1 MSAVLY
7 DVPGPR
13 ARARNRIL
21 NVVVVLALL
30 AAVAWVVYRLNDT
43 GQFQSRRWAQFQYK
57 SIQEQLLTGLLNTL
71 KAAGLAAVLAFL
83 FAAVFAAARI
93 SDHKWVRVPA
103 TLVVELF
110 RAIPV
115 LILMFF
121 FYYGNLQ
128 FHLGLG
134 PYWAVVFGL
143 TLYNGSVLAEIFR
156 AGISAVP
163 KGQREAAY
171 ATGLRKNQVVRLI
184 LLPQAI
190 RAMLPAIVSQLVVL
204 LKDTALG
211 FIITYNELLYVAK
224 QMGGRL
230 EFGFPYIPT
239 YMVVA
244 VVYIGLCS
252 LLSILARYLEGRTR
266 RSRKIAPGTTL
277 PPAAALSDGFSREGN
292 MFPDLGGKDTN

>member
-13 ARARNRIL
+13 AKARNRIL
-21 NVVVVLALL
+21 NVIVLALL
-30 AAVAWVVYRLNDT
+30 AAGILWLVLRLNST
-43 GQFQSRRWAQFQYK
+43 GQFEGRRWAQFQYTA
-57 SIQEQLLTGLLNTL
+57 IQEQLLTGLLNTL
-71 KAAGLAAVLAFL
+71 RAAGAATVLALIFG
-83 FAAVFAAARI
+83 AVFAAARI
-93 SDHKWVRVPA
+93 SDHRWLRVPA
-103 TLVVELF
+103 TFVVELF
-110 RAIPV
+110 RAIPL

-121 FYYGNLQ
+121 FYYGSLE
-128 FHLGLG
+128 FELGLS
-134 PYWAVVFGL
+134 PFHAVVFGL

-156 AGISAVP
+156 AGIAAVP

-171 ATGLRKNQVVRLI
+171 ATGLRKNQVVRLV

-239 YMVVA
+239 YIVIA
-244 VVYIGLCS
+244 VIYIGLCS
-252 LLSILARYLEGRTR
+252 LLSLLARYLEGRSR
-266 RSRKIAPGTTL
+266 RSRKVTGGP
-277 PPAAALSDGFSREGN
+277 PPAAAESATSAEAPL
-292 MFPDLGGKDTN
+292 

>member
-1 MSAVLY
+1 MTSVLY

-13 ARARNRIL
+13 AKARNRIL
-21 NVVVVLALL
+21 NIIVMLAVLGV
-30 AAVAWVVYRLNDT
+30 VAWLIHRLAVN
-43 GQFQSRRWAQFQYK
+43 GQFDSRRWAQFQYTA
-57 SIQEQLLTGLLNTL
+57 IQNELLEGLLNTL
-71 KAAGLAAVLAFL
+71 RAAGLAAVLAVL
-83 FAAVFAAARI
+83 FGAVFAAARI
-93 SDHKWVRVPA
+93 SDHAILRVPA
-103 TLVVELF
+103 TFVVELF
-110 RAIPV
+110 RAIPL

-121 FYYGNLQ
+121 FYYGSLQ
-128 FHLGLG
+128 FKLGLS
-134 PYWAVVFGL
+134 PFWAVVLGL

-156 AGISAVP
+156 AGIAAVP

-190 RAMLPAIVSQLVVL
+190 TAMLPAIVSQLVVL

-239 YMVVA
+239 YFVVA
-244 VVYIGLCS
+244 VIYIGLCS
-252 LLSILARYLEGRTR
+252 LLSLLARYLEGRGR
-266 RSRKIAPGTTL
+266 RRAKVTGGPAPIAAPLDTGDTTKL
-277 PPAAALSDGFSREGN
+277 
-292 MFPDLGGKDTN
+292 

>member
-13 ARARNRIL
+13 AKIRNRIL
-21 NVVVVLALL
+21 NVIVLVALAGVITWVVL
-30 AAVAWVVYRLNDT
+30 RLNDN
-43 GQFQSRRWAQFQYK
+43 GQFQGRRWAQFQYAA
-57 SIQEQLLTGLLNTL
+57 IQRELLTGLLNTL
-71 KAAGLAAVLAFL
+71 RAAGAATVLAML
-83 FAAVFAAARI
+83 FGALFAAARI

-103 TLVVELF
+103 TFVVELF
-110 RAIPV
+110 RAIPL

-121 FYYGNLQ
+121 FYYGSLEFQ
-128 FHLGLG
+128 LGLS
-134 PYWAVVFGL
+134 PFHAVVFGL

-156 AGISAVP
+156 AGITAVP

-171 ATGLRKNQVVRLI
+171 ATGLRKNQVVRLV

-190 RAMLPAIVSQLVVL
+190 RSMLPAIVSQLVVL

-239 YMVVA
+239 YFVVA
-244 VVYIGLCS
+244 VIYIGLCS
-252 LLSILARYLEGRTR
+252 LLSLLAKYLEGRSR
-266 RSRKIAPGTTL
+266 RSRKTTAPTIVLDEGTS
-277 PPAAALSDGFSREGN
+277 AA
-292 MFPDLGGKDTN
+292 

>member
-1 MSAVLY
+1 MSVVLY

-13 ARARNRIL
+13 AKARNRIL

-30 AAVAWVVYRLNDT
+30 AVIGWVLYRLNES
-43 GQFQSRRWAQFQYK
+43 GQFESRRWVQFQYS
-57 SIQEQLLTGLLNTL
+57 SIQQQLLDGLLNTL
-71 KAAGLAAVLAFL
+71 KAAGLAAVLALMFG
-83 FAAVFAAARI
+83 AVFAAARI
-93 SDHKWVRVPA
+93 SDHWWFRAPA

-110 RAIPV
+110 RAIPL

-128 FHLGLG
+128 FDLGIG
-134 PYWAVVFGL
+134 PFWAVVFGL

-156 AGISAVP
+156 AGIAAVP

-190 RAMLPAIVSQLVVL
+190 SSMLPAIVSQLVVL

-211 FIITYNELLYVAK
+211 FIITYAELLYVAK

-230 EFGFPYIPT
+230 QYGFPYIPT
-239 YMVVA
+239 YIVTA
-244 VVYIGLCS
+244 IIYIGLCS
-252 LLSILARYLEGRTR
+252 LLSIIARRLEA
-266 RSRKIAPGTTL
+266 RSRRQRKATGAP
-277 PPAAALSDGFSREGN
+277 PPEAAEAATSVEAPL
-292 MFPDLGGKDTN
+292 

>member
-13 ARARNRIL
+13 ARTRNRIINL
-21 NVVVVLALL
+21 VVVLALL
-30 AAVAWVVYRLNDT
+30 GAVAWVLFRLNAT
-43 GQFQSRRWAQFQYK
+43 GQFESRRWAQFQYTA
-57 SIQEQLLTGLLNTL
+57 IQNELIDGLLNTL
-71 KAAGLAAVLAFL
+71 KAAGLAAVLALL
-83 FAAVFAAARI
+83 FGAVFAAARI
-93 SDHKWVRVPA
+93 SDHAIFRVPA
-103 TLVVELF
+103 TFVVELF
-110 RAIPV
+110 RAIPL

-121 FYYGNLQ
+121 FYYGSLQ
-128 FHLGLG
+128 FQLGLT
-134 PYWAVVFGL
+134 PFWAVVLGL

-156 AGISAVP
+156 AGIAAVP

-190 RAMLPAIVSQLVVL
+190 TAMLPAIVSQLVVL

-239 YMVVA
+239 YFVVA
-244 VVYIGLCS
+244 VIYIGLCS
-252 LLSILARYLEGRTR
+252 LLSLLARWLEGRGR
-266 RSRKIAPGTTL
+266 RRAKITGGPAPI
-277 PPAAALSDGFSREGN
+277 AAPL
-292 MFPDLGGKDTN
+292 DTGDATKL

>member
-13 ARARNRIL
+13 AKARNRIA
-21 NVVVVLALL
+21 NVVVILLVL
-30 AAVAWVVYRLNDT
+30 AAVGWVVYRLNAS
-43 GQFQSRRWAQFQYK
+43 GQFESRRWIQFQYT
-57 SIQEQLLTGLLNTL
+57 SIQQQLLDGLLNTL
-71 KAAGLAAVLAFL
+71 KAAGLATVFALILGAVL
-83 FAAVFAAARI
+83 AAARI

-103 TLVVELF
+103 TLVIELF
-110 RAIPV
+110 RAIPL

-128 FHLGLG
+128 WQLGIG
-134 PYWAVVFGL
+134 PFWDVVFGL

-156 AGISAVP
+156 AGIAAVP
-163 KGQREAAY
+163 KGQREASY
-171 ATGLRKNQVVRLI
+171 ALGLRKNQVVRLV

-190 RAMLPAIVSQLVVL
+190 SAMLPAIVSQLVVL

-211 FIITYNELLYVAK
+211 FIITYGELLYVAK

-230 EFGFPYIPT
+230 QYGFPYIPT

-244 VVYIGLCS
+244 VIYIGLCS
-252 LLSILARYLEGRTR
+252 LLSLLARYLEGRSR
-266 RSRKIAPGTTL
+266 RRRKITGAPPPL
-277 PPAAALSDGFSREGN
+277 PITDAGDATREIGLS
-292 MFPDLGGKDTN
+292 

>member
-13 ARARNRIL
+13 ARARNRLLNAIVIL
-21 NVVVVLALL
+21 LVLGAI
-30 AAVAWVVYRLNDT
+30 AWVVYRLNAT
-43 GQFQSRRWAQFQYK
+43 GQFESRRWAQFQYK
-57 SIQEQLLTGLLNTL
+57 AIQEQLLQGLLNTL
-71 KAAGLAAVLAFL
+71 RAAGLATVLAVIFG
-83 FAAVFAAARI
+83 AVFAAARI
-93 SDHKWVRVPA
+93 SDHRAVRVPA
-103 TLVVELF
+103 TLIVELF
-110 RAIPV
+110 RAIPL

-134 PYWAVVFGL
+134 PFWAVVFGL

-171 ATGLRKNQVVRLI
+171 AMGLRKNQVVRLI

-190 RAMLPAIVSQLVVL
+190 RTMLPAIVSQLVVL

-211 FIITYNELLYVAK
+211 FIIVYGELLNVGK

-239 YMVVA
+239 YMVIA
-244 VVYIGLCS
+244 VIYIGMCS
-252 LLSILARYLEGRTR
+252 LLSLLARYLEARTR
-266 RSRKIAPGTTL
+266 RSPKMAGKPL
-277 PPAAALSDGFSREGN
+277 PPVLEDGHSIDAAL
-292 MFPDLGGKDTN
+292 

>member
-13 ARARNRIL
+13 AKVRNRII
-21 NVVVVLALL
+21 NAVVVLVLL
-30 AAVAWVVYRLNDT
+30 GAVAWVLYRLNQT
-43 GQFQSRRWAQFQYK
+43 GQFESRRWAQFQYTA
-57 SIQEQLLTGLLNTL
+57 IQNELLDGLLNTL
-71 KAAGLAAVLAFL
+71 RAAGLAAVLALL
-83 FAAVFAAARI
+83 FGAVFAAARI
-93 SDHKWVRVPA
+93 SDHAILRAPA

-110 RAIPV
+110 RAIPL

-121 FYYGNLQ
+121 FYYGSLQ
-128 FHLGLG
+128 YQLGLS
-134 PYWAVVFGL
+134 PFWAVVLGL

-156 AGISAVP
+156 AGIAAVP

-239 YMVVA
+239 YVVVA

-252 LLSILARYLEGRTR
+252 LLSVFARWLEGRSR
-266 RSRKIAPGTTL
+266 RSGKGGPSPEAAEKAMAPEATL
-277 PPAAALSDGFSREGN
+277 
-292 MFPDLGGKDTN
+292 

>member
-13 ARARNRIL
+13 AKARNRIL
-21 NVVVVLALL
+21 NAIVIVGLL
-30 AAVAWVVYRLNDT
+30 AVIGWVIYRLNES
-43 GQFQSRRWAQFQYK
+43 GQFAERRWIQFTYS
-57 SIQEQLLTGLLNTL
+57 SIQQELLNGLLNTL
-71 KAAGLAAVLAFL
+71 KAAGLATVLALIFG
-83 FAAVFAAARI
+83 AVFAAARI
-93 SDHKWVRVPA
+93 SDHWWFRAPA

-110 RAIPV
+110 RAIPL

-128 FHLGLG
+128 FDLGFG
-134 PYWAVVFGL
+134 PFWAVVFGL

-156 AGISAVP
+156 AGIAAVP

-190 RAMLPAIVSQLVVL
+190 TSMLPAIVSQLVVL

-211 FIITYNELLYVAK
+211 FIITYAELLYVGK

-230 EFGFPYIPT
+230 QYGFPYIPT
-239 YMVVA
+239 YIVIA
-244 VVYIGLCS
+244 VIYIGLCS
-252 LLSILARYLEGRTR
+252 LLSMLARYLEGRSR
-266 RSRKIAPGTTL
+266 RQRKVRGTPPPSAAEAATSAEAPL
-277 PPAAALSDGFSREGN
+277 
-292 MFPDLGGKDTN
+292 

>member
-13 ARARNRIL
+13 AKVRNRIL
-21 NVVVVLALL
+21 NVVVVLAVLG
-30 AAVAWVVYRLNDT
+30 AITWVILRLDSS
-43 GQFQSRRWAQFQYK
+43 GQFQSRRWAQFQY
-57 SIQEQLLTGLLNTL
+57 SAIQQQLFDGLLNTL
-71 KAAGLAAVLAFL
+71 KAAGLAAVFAML
-83 FAAVFAAARI
+83 FGAVFAAARI
-93 SDHKWVRVPA
+93 SDHRIVRVPA
-103 TLVVELF
+103 TFVVELF
-110 RAIPV
+110 RAIPL

-121 FYYGNLQ
+121 FYYGSLE
-128 FHLGLG
+128 FELGLG
-134 PYWAVVFGL
+134 PFWAVVFGL

-156 AGISAVP
+156 AGIAAVP

-190 RAMLPAIVSQLVVL
+190 RAMLPAIISQLVVL

-230 EFGFPYIPT
+230 EFGFPYIPV

-252 LLSILARYLEGRTR
+252 LLSLLARYLEGRSR
-266 RSRKIAPGTTL
+266 RNRKIAKGTTI
-277 PPAAALSDGFSREGN
+277 PPLLDDGRSAEA
-292 MFPDLGGKDTN
+292 TV

>member
-21 NVVVVLALL
+21 NVVVVLVLL
-30 AAVAWVVYRLNDT
+30 GIVAWVVLKLNET
-43 GQFQSRRWAQFQYK
+43 GQFESRRWAQFQYK

-71 KAAGLAAVLAFL
+71 KAAAL
-83 FAAVFAAARI
+83 AAVFAFVFGAVFAAGRI
-93 SDHKWVRVPA
+93 SDHKWVRIPA
-103 TLVVELF
+103 TAVVELF
-110 RAIPV
+110 RAIPL

-121 FYYGNLQ
+121 FYYGSLQ
-128 FHLGLG
+128 FQLGIS
-134 PYWAVVFGL
+134 PMWAVVLGL
-143 TLYNGSVLAEIFR
+143 TLYNGSVLAEVFR

-184 LLPQAI
+184 LLPQAV

-244 VVYIGLCS
+244 IIYIGLCS
-252 LLSILARYLEGRTR
+252 LLSVLARYLEGRTR
-266 RSRKIAPGTTL
+266 RNRKIAKGTVIPTAPL
-277 PPAAALSDGFSREGN
+277 EDGLDNTRI
-292 MFPDLGGKDTN
+292 

>member
-13 ARARNRIL
+13 ARLRNRIL
-21 NVVVVLALL
+21 NVVVIVAVVAVVIWLVL
-30 AAVAWVVYRLNDT
+30 RLNDN
-43 GQFQSRRWAQFQYK
+43 GQFAARRWAQFEYK
-57 SIQEQLLTGLLNTL
+57 AIQKELLTGLLNTL
-71 KAAGLAAVLAFL
+71 RAAGAATVLALIFG
-83 FAAVFAAARI
+83 AVFAAARI

-110 RAIPV
+110 RAIPL

-121 FYYGNLQ
+121 FYYGSLQ
-128 FHLGLG
+128 YHLGLT
-134 PYWAVVFGL
+134 PFHAVVFGL

-171 ATGLRKNQVVRLI
+171 AMGLRKNQVVRLI
-184 LLPQAI
+184 LLPQAV

-244 VVYIGLCS
+244 VIYIGLCS
-252 LLSILARYLEGRTR
+252 LLSLLARYLEARTR
-266 RSRKIAPGTTL
+266 RNRKIAPGTTVT
-277 PPAAALSDGFSREGN
+277 AAPLDDGGAA
-292 MFPDLGGKDTN
+292 